1 MPEPAYLDRMRRIS
15 RFVEYLVSQGLD
27 SRTIGIYVGALKR
40 MLASGFNPDHP
51 TPSELAA
58 YTATTP
64 NTHSSR
70 SQLRST
76 LRWYWESVGYAGAL
90 KTVRVP
96 PQPVMV
102 CRALEDD
109 EARAVEKAALGWW
122 PQGTAA
128 LLAMYLGL
136 RRTEVAV
143 AEWWRFDT
151 PMSWYT
157 VLGKGSKTATLP
169 VNPVLRDEVQHRRVS
184 GWVFPGR
191 FGGHVSAATINNWID
206 LVGRAAG
213 VGHLPPHRLRHTTL
227 ATANDRL
234 GDLRAVQTFAR
245 HSKPE
250 TTSGYTRTTT
260 RKLREVSDSLGWQ

>member
-1 MPEPAYLDRMRRIS
+1 MPDPAYLDRMRRTS
-15 RFVEYLVSQGLD
+15 RFVEFLISQGLD
-27 SRTIGIYVGALKR
+27 SRTISIYVGAFKR
-40 MLASGFNPDHP
+40 MVAAGFNPDSP
-51 TPSELAA
+51 TPTEVAHYANSQ
-58 YTATTP
+58 P

-70 SQLRST
+70 SQIRST
-76 LRWYWESVGYAGAL
+76 LKWYWQSIGYPGPL
-90 KTVRVP
+90 KAVRVP

-122 PQGTAA
+122 PQGTAT
-128 LLAMYLGL
+128 LFAMYLGL
-136 RRTEVAV
+136 RRTEIAV
-143 AEWWRFDT
+143 AEWGRFDER
-151 PMSWYT
+151 MDWYT

-169 VNPVLRDEVQHRRVS
+169 VNPVLRGEVQHRRVS

-191 FGGHVSAATINNWID
+191 FGGHVNPATLNLWID
-206 LVGRAAG
+206 EVGRAAG
-213 VGHLPPHRLRHTTL
+213 VGHLPPHRLRHTSL

>member
-1 MPEPAYLDRMRRIS
+1 MADPAYLDRMRRIS
-15 RFVEYLVSQGLD
+15 RFVEFLISQGLD
-27 SRTIGIYVGALKR
+27 SRTIAIYVGVLKR
-40 MLASGFNPDHP
+40 MAAEGFRPDHP
-51 TPSELAA
+51 TPTELAA
-58 YTATTP
+58 YCATTP
-64 NTHSSR
+64 NTHASR

-76 LRWYWESVGYAGAL
+76 LRWYWESVGYAGPL

-96 PQPVMV
+96 PQPPMV

-122 PQGTAA
+122 PQGAA
-128 LLAMYLGL
+128 TLMAMYLAL
-136 RRTEVAV
+136 RRTEVAQS
-143 AEWWRFDT
+143 EWSRFDE
-151 PMSWYT
+151 PMNWYT

-169 VNPVLRDEVQHRRVS
+169 VHPVLRDEMCHRRVS
-184 GWVFPGR
+184 GWIFPGR
-191 FGGHVSAATINNWID
+191 FGGCISPATLNLWID

-213 VGHLPPHRLRHTTL
+213 VGHLPPHRLRHTSL

-250 TTSGYTRTTT
+250 TTSGYTRTTA
-260 RKLREVSDSLGWQ
+260 RRLKDVSDSLGWQ